1 MTTYWTTGT
10 QSGGTT
16 SEGWTYWHD
25 HRNQCS
31 GAELRNEAGTVIGA
45 VASDGHNHVAAL
57 FDAIANWE
65 MDREVQCER
74 IAELE
79 AIGGH
84 WVAGSDQHVARV
96 AVEGKRLDEVA

>member
-1 MTTYWTTGT
+1 MTTYWTTGR

-25 HRNQCS
+25 YFYQCS
-31 GAELRNEAGTVIGA
+31 GAEKHDDAGTVIGT

-57 FDAIANWE
+57 SEAMANWE
-65 MDREVQCER
+65 MDREVERER

-84 WVAGSDQHVARV
+84 WVPDSDQQSEA
-96 AVEGKRLDEVA
+96 A